1 MIRGSCARWLR
12 RVSSFAFAAVCV
24 ASLVACSGGT
34 GGGSDEDAAP
44 DAGVAPAATNVP
56 VSAVAVRHIDLNVTV
71 TAPGHTEALRRD
83 RVRAPF
89 ASRLMSLRVTDGDRV
104 TKGQIVA
111 AVVSKNS
118 EAALD
123 GARQMLAS
131 ARSASDKAD
140 AQRAVQV
147 ARRNLVQQS
156 LRAPADGVVLSHGA
170 EAGDYV
176 DVNEVLVTIAE
187 TGTVYFN
194 AQVAQSDV
202 GRVRPGQTASID
214 MPAMGAQPVTAV
226 VQGMLPMASSQNF
239 SAPVR
244 LDFSPPRKD
253 TPLGLFG
260 TARIVVA
267 RHENATVVPARA
279 VLRDDVTGV
288 TRVAVVESSGAAHWI
303 TVTTGVRE
311 GDRVE
316 IIKPAIAVGTR
327 VITDGQVGLPDGARV
342 VLQQ

>member
-1 MIRGSCARWLR
+1 MNGGPRAPLLR
-12 RVSSFAFAAVCV
+12 RVALPALVVLCA
-24 ASLVACSGGT
+24 ASLVACSGGAN
-34 GGGSDEDAAP
+34 GGGDEDAAP
-44 DAGVAPAATNVP
+44 DAGVAPAATKVP
-56 VSAVAVRHIDLNVTV
+56 VSVATVRHIDLNVTV
-71 TAPGHTEALRRD
+71 TAPGRTEALRRD

-104 TKGQIVA
+104 KKGQIVA
-111 AVVSKNS
+111 VVVSKNS

-140 AQRAVQV
+140 AQRAVEV

-170 EAGDYV
+170 ESGDYV

-202 GRVRPGQTASID
+202 GRVRAGQTASID
-214 MPAMGAQPVTAV
+214 MPALGAQPVTAV

-244 LDFSPPRKD
+244 LDFSPSRKN

-260 TARIVVA
+260 TASIVVA

-288 TRVAVVESSGAAHWI
+288 TRVAVVESSGAAHWV

-311 GDRVE
+311 GGRVE
-316 IIKPAIAVGTR
+316 IIKPAIATGVR
-327 VITDGQVGLPDGARV
+327 VITDGQVGLPEGAKV